1 MDGWPLSQVP
11 ALVFFQASDEGKENS
26 ILFPCVEGIG
36 EGIPDYK
43 GILGVLDVKI
53 GTQNRISQKTAA
65 RLLPGKVQS
74 YLHPSNVQ
82 EALACIF
89 CGAGHLDLAS

>member
-1 MDGWPLSQVP
+1 M
-11 ALVFFQASDEGKENS
+11 
-26 ILFPCVEGIG
+26 
-36 EGIPDYK
+36 
-43 GILGVLDVKI
+43 LDVKI

-89 CGAGHLDLAS
+89 CGAGHLDLAI